1 MTILEGKHKIE
12 NEIQELLVELKGV
25 EEQRA
30 EIISRIQLLQKSLI
44 HVNFTVCHNSADFI
58 EKTDNSSQPE
68 RKVSLFRSYF
78 RGRED
83 VFPRRFESQKTGKTG
98 YQPVCKNEWSPG
110 LCLKP
115 AIKCGTCKNREFL
128 PLTDLTIRNH
138 LQGYDPAEHSGRDF
152 TAGIYPLLADETC
165 WFLAIDFD
173 KNTWKEDATAFL
185 SICEK
190 HSVFYGF
197 ERSRSG
203 NGGHIWIFFKEPVR
217 ASLARKLG
225 TFLLSETMES
235 YPGLGLDSYDRLFPC
250 QDTLPKGGFG
260 NLIALPLQKK
270 PREKGNSVFINS
282 AFEPYPDQWAF
293 LSSIQK
299 MSLNEVEFI
308 VLEAER
314 KNQILGISA
323 VEDDNDELEPWK
335 LLPSKI
341 KTPAQITGVLPESI
355 EIVLG
360 SQLFVAKAKLSPA
373 LRNRIIRLAAFQNPE
388 FYKAQAM
395 RLPVFNKPRVI
406 NCSEE
411 FPNHLALPKG
421 CLDQL
426 LELLNSLQIKP
437 DIKDERNSGSAIV
450 ASFNGCLRPEQTKAA
465 EALLSY
471 DNGVLSAS
479 PAFGKTVIAAFIIAQ
494 RKTNVLIL
502 VHRQQLMEQWVTR
515 LSNFLGI
522 SKSDI
527 GKIGAGKR
535 KISGMIDVAVIQSL
549 SRNGVVDS
557 LVENYGFII
566 VDECHHI
573 SARSFEIVLR
583 YSPARYVL
591 GLSATLTRKDGHH
604 PIILMNCGPVR
615 YKVSDKNQSLNHP
628 FIHSVSVRRTAF
640 QLPDTNITGEV
651 SIQDMYGLLAR
662 DPARN
667 AMIVEDIIAAVEKG
681 KYPLVLT
688 ERTEHADLLYQMLQE
703 KTAGVFLL
711 KGRMK
716 KKEKANVLDKI
727 KEIPAEGRRVIIAT
741 GRFLGEGF
749 DDERLDTLFL
759 TMPISWKGTLVQY
772 AGRLHRVCDSKKEVV
787 VIDYL
792 DQNIAVFE
800 KMFTRRCRGYKMI
813 GYQIDEENNRRQK
826 RKTYPASIDNKLF
839 DDRRTS

>member
-1 MTILEGKHKIE
+1 MAILEDGRKIE

-30 EIISRIQLLQKSLI
+30 KIISRIQLLQKSLTR
-44 HVNFTVCHNSADFI
+44 NGFMARDNSVDLI

-703 KTAGVFLL
+703 KTSGVFLL

-716 KKEKANVLDKI
+716 KKEKANVLEKI

-772 AGRLHRVCDSKKEVV
+772 AGRLHRVYDSKKEVV

-792 DQNIAVFE
+792 DHNIAV
-800 KMFTRRCRGYKMI
+800 
-813 GYQIDEENNRRQK
+813 
-826 RKTYPASIDNKLF
+826 
-839 DDRRTS
+839 